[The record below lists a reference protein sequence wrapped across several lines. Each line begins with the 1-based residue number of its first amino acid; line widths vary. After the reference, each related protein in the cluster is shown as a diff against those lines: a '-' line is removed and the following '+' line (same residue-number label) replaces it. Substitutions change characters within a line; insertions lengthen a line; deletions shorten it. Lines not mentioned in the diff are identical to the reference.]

1 MAHDKGRQKLWRI
14 GAVSRLTGVNP
25 HTLRY
30 WEEEFQILT
39 PNRQLSKQ
47 RLYRQA
53 DIDLIREIKRL
64 LKEEKYTLSGVKQY
78 LATRRASPAEAAAP
92 AATTTPPLAGAAD
105 ARLLQFL
112 QRELQA
118 IRAALAE
125 PTAADEDLQ
134 PQTRT
139 GGPTSESG

>member
-1 MAHDKGRQKLWRI
+1 MADNKGRPKLWRI

-53 DIDLIREIKRL
+53 DIDLILEIKRL
-64 LKEEKYTLSGVKQY
+64 LEEENYPLSAVKQH
-78 LATRRASPAEAAAP
+78 LAARRASPPGPTTPATTAAP
-92 AATTTPPLAGAAD
+92 PAENAD
-105 ARLLQFL
+105 VSLVQFL
-112 QRELQA
+112 RQELQA

-125 PTAADEDLQ
+125 PAAED
-134 PQTRT
+134 
-139 GGPTSESG
+139 

>member
-1 MAHDKGRQKLWRI
+1 MAPDKGRPKLWRI

-30 WEEEFQILT
+30 WEEEFQILS

-64 LKEEKYTLSGVKQY
+64 LEEEKYTLSGVKQY
-78 LATRRASPAEAAAP
+78 LAARRAAAP
-92 AATTTPPLAGAAD
+92 LTAPTTAAPSVGAAD
-105 ARLLQFL
+105 ARFVQFL
-112 QRELQA
+112 RQELQA

-125 PTAADEDLQ
+125 PSTED
-134 PQTRT
+134 
-139 GGPTSESG
+139 